1 MTSPDLSRWSGCPTP
16 EPVVLRGRYARL
28 EPLAPHHAPALFDTV
43 RGHPELFAHL
53 HEHPP
58 ADEAQVLTWI
68 DAVRARGDLLMWS
81 VIDEAT
87 GLAGGRQ
94 ALMRIDA
101 GSGVVE
107 IGSILWGPRVAR
119 TRVATEAFSLHA
131 GYVFDQL
138 GYRRL
143 EWKCDST
150 NRASQRAAQRLG
162 FTAEGAFA
170 QHMVV
175 KGRNRDT
182 TWFSMVDHQWP
193 AHRTRLQSWLDPANF
208 DADGHQLTPLA
219 GR

>member
-1 MTSPDLSRWSGCPTP
+1 MTSSDLSRWSGCPTP
-16 EPVVLRGRYARL
+16 EPVELQGRYARL
-28 EPLAPHHAPALFDTV
+28 EPLAPRHAPALFDSV
-43 RGHPELFAHL
+43 RDHPELFAHL

-68 DAVRARGDLLMWS
+68 DAVRARGDLMMWA
-81 VIDEAT
+81 VIDAAT

-107 IGSILWGPRVAR
+107 IGSILWGPCVAR
-119 TRVATEAFSLHA
+119 TRVATEAFALHA

-143 EWKCDST
+143 EWKCDSA
-150 NRASQRAAQRLG
+150 NDASRRAAQRLG
-162 FTAEGAFA
+162 FTAEGTFA

-175 KGRNRDT
+175 QCRTRDT
-182 TWFSMVDHQWP
+182 TWFAMLAHQWP
-193 AHRTRLQSWLDPANF
+193 DVHSRLQSWLEPANVA
-208 DADGHQLTPLA
+208 ADGHQLAPLA
-219 GR
+219 RP